1 MTSTEN
7 WLVRVYRNRIGD
19 PLRPGEAYGY
29 WIVVAG
35 IFLAFLGGVTLEAI
49 EGLSLTASRFE
60 TLLLLG
66 SVFLAIGP
74 VLTLLGL
81 VLRLPLKPRATV
93 LASLGGTVAALSVF
107 WVVVTVP
114 PPLSLGAI
122 VTPGAI
128 YLGGVALI
136 LLAATVVPLTTGA
149 YVKRDPTAVEHPY
162 YQLQKT
168 DSGWTW
174 ELCERD
180 GTTVATSPETYATR
194 GAARNALE
202 RMSTQAPMMGVE
214 VTRRD

>member
-1 MTSTEN
+1 MKATDN
-7 WLVRVYRNRIGD
+7 WLIRVYRNRIGD
-19 PLRPGEAYGY
+19 PVRPGEAYGY
-29 WIVVAG
+29 WIVIAG
-35 IFLAFLGGVTLEAI
+35 VLLAFLGGVLLEAI
-49 EGLSLTASRFE
+49 EILSLTASRFE

-66 SVFLAIGP
+66 SLFLAIGP

-81 VLRLPLKPRATV
+81 VLRLPLKPSATV
-93 LASLGGTVAALSVF
+93 LATVGGTVASLSVF
-107 WVVVTVP
+107 WVIVTVP
-114 PPLSLGAI
+114 PPLSPEAI

-128 YLGGVALI
+128 YLGGIALI
-136 LLAATVVPLTTGA
+136 LLAATVVPLTSGA
-149 YVKRDPTAVEHPY
+149 YVERDPTAVEHPY
-162 YQLQKT
+162 YKLQKT

-180 GTTVATSPETYATR
+180 GTTVATSPDAFATR